1 LYGEGDFSSAIG
13 KMEVDIGEYR
23 MRRENVV
30 DINDERLKG
39 RNFVCIE
46 CSG

>member
-1 LYGEGDFSSAIG
+1 LYGEGDFFSANG
-13 KMEVDIGEYR
+13 KMGVDIGEYR

-39 RNFVCIE
+39 RNFLSIGC
-46 CSG
+46 CG

>member
-1 LYGEGDFSSAIG
+1 LYGEGDFFSANG

-23 MRRENVV
+23 MRRGNVV

-39 RNFVCIE
+39 RNFVGIG